1 MDAAW
6 MQSLLAWVTANPG
19 WAYLIVFAVAFI
31 ESIFI
36 LGLIVPGAFMLFGV
50 GALVPTGAIE
60 LGPTLLSAIV
70 GAVAGDCFSYA
81 LGRRFRTQLYEIWP
95 LRNYPA
101 LIARGEMYFIAHG
114 GKSVLLGRFVGA
126 VRPIIPTI
134 AGVAGMRP
142 LLFITVD
149 VLSAIAWA
157 PCYILPGVVVG
168 ASLGLAAEVAS
179 RMVVVL
185 LVVGATLALVIWV
198 TRRVLIW
205 LPAHAEEL
213 VHGLLDW
220 SRRHRMLGRLG
231 RGLADPTQPET
242 PALAIIALVLL
253 AVGWLSLYLLWGFA
267 APRYPVPSDAMTYQ
281 LFQELRSPLADHIAM
296 AIAQLGDW
304 EVYLPL
310 SIAVLVTLLIIGQQ
324 RAAAH
329 WIAGLGFGAV
339 LAASLSAALAVP
351 VPIEY
356 YRGETHSGFAG
367 GHSVFAAVVY
377 GFLPVL
383 LASRLRTSKRWR
395 YYVPFFALVVLIALA
410 RLYLGAQ
417 WLSDTLLGLTLGLLW
432 VALLTL
438 GYRRHRPQWVPQL
451 PLLIVAF
458 VAIAVG
464 AGYQWSSRLTRDLQ
478 HYAQRDEIGTMP
490 VAAWRAGT
498 ETTLPSYRVDLRGKR
513 GHPLNLQWIGALS
526 TIDAQLQAQGWQ
538 RAPDFGADSALLWL
552 TGKPDITRL
561 PVLPQVHDGEYAALT
576 LRYPVDHDQQ
586 WLIRLWPSDWR
597 VVSASGESQ
606 ALWIGYVSR
615 QRVQNLFR
623 VASAPFADKDFD
635 EPRDFLQAQL
645 AAAPPARRAAE
656 FTSNPA
662 VHWDG
667 TVLLLGEDDSFKPAP
682 RVVKDPA
689 ADPAD
694 PAPAPP

>member
-1 MDAAW
+1 MDATW
-6 MQSLLAWVTANPG
+6 MQSLLAWVSANPG
-19 WAYLIVFAVAFI
+19 WAYLIVFSVAFI

-36 LGLIVPGAFMLFGV
+36 LGLIIPGAFMLFGV
-50 GALVPTGAIE
+50 GALVPTGAIQ
-60 LGPTLLSAIV
+60 LWPTLLSAV
-70 GAVAGDCFSYA
+70 GGAIAGDCFSYW

-142 LLFITVD
+142 LLFVTVD

-185 LVVGATLALVIWV
+185 LVVGATIALVVWL
-198 TRRVLIW
+198 TRRVLAW

-242 PALAIIALVLL
+242 PALAILALVLL
-253 AVGWLSLYLLWGFA
+253 GAGWLSLYLLWGITT
-267 APRYPVPSDAMTYQ
+267 PRYPVPSDAMAYQ

-310 SIAVLVTLLIIGQQ
+310 SIAILVTLLVVGQQ

-339 LAASLSAALAVP
+339 LAASLSGALAVP

-383 LASRLRTSKRWR
+383 LASRWRTPRRWR

-438 GYRRHRPQWVPQL
+438 GYRRHRPQWVPQM
-451 PLLIVAF
+451 PLLIVAL
-458 VAIAVG
+458 VAIAIG
-464 AGYQWSSRLTRDLQ
+464 ATYQWSSRLTRDLQ
-478 HYAQRDEIGTMP
+478 HYTHKDAISTLAVTDWRDSAMP
-490 VAAWRAGT
+490 L
-498 ETTLPSYRVDLRGKR
+498 LPSYRVDLRGKR
-513 GHPLNLQWIGALS
+513 GHPLNLHWAGTLADIEASLL
-526 TIDAQLQAQGWQ
+526 ARGWQ
-538 RAPDFGADSALLWL
+538 RTPGFGADSALLWL

-597 VVSASGESQ
+597 VLPAGGETQ
-606 ALWIGYVSR
+606 PLWIGYVSR
-615 QRVQNLFR
+615 QRVQSLFR
-623 VASAPFADKDFD
+623 VASAPFADTDFD
-635 EPRDFLQAQL
+635 APRAFLQSQL
-645 AAAPPARRAAE
+645 VVQPATRRAAE
-656 FTSNPA
+656 YAPESKLR
-662 VHWDG
+662 WDG
-667 TVLLLGEDDSFKPAP
+667 TVLLLETGATTTNATKWRPNGV
-682 RVVKDPA
+682 RLH
-689 ADPAD
+689 
-694 PAPAPP
+694 